1 MHPFCNMTML
11 SVIAKFIFHQ
21 QDPKLPIL
29 AVLTLRTLAVRFPLI
44 LTSSFG
50 DALIGIRNA
59 FVNRLNGRVEAVRLK
74 VSILEFLSACV
85 ESQPG
90 IIECF
95 IHIQQSKDKSTVV
108 GKFSCLPPILEILEN
123 KEQVDILTSTALE
136 FVAALWKNRY
146 DGAMTILK
154 NRYFIFEIFNSSH
167 ALLA

>member
-1 MHPFCNMTML
+1 MTML

-29 AVLTLRTLAVRFPLI
+29 AVLTLRTLAIRFPLI
-44 LTSSFG
+44 LTSSLG

-59 FVNRLNGRVEAVRLK
+59 FVNRLNGRVEAIRLK
-74 VSILEFLSACV
+74 VAILEFLSSCV

-95 IHIQQSKDKSTVV
+95 INIQQDKEKKTVV
-108 GKFSCLPPILEILEN
+108 GQFSCLPAILEILEN
-123 KEQVDILTSTALE
+123 KQQVDVLTSTALE

-146 DGAMTILK
+146 DGAMAILK
-154 NRYFIFEIFNSSH
+154 NRFIFFSISKRFW
-167 ALLA
+167 

>member
-1 MHPFCNMTML
+1 MHPFSNLTML

-29 AVLTLRTLAVRFPLI
+29 AVLVLRTLATRFPLI

-74 VSILEFLSACV
+74 VAILEFLTACV
-85 ESQPG
+85 ETQPG
-90 IIECF
+90 IIESF
-95 IHIQQSKDKSTVV
+95 THLQQGKDKKTLV
-108 GKFSCLPPILEILEN
+108 GKFSCLPSVLEILEN
-123 KEQVDILTSTALE
+123 KQQVDVLTSTALE

-146 DGAMTILK
+146 DGAMTVLK
-154 NRYFIFEIFNSSH
+154 NR
-167 ALLA
+167 

>member
-1 MHPFCNMTML
+1 ML

-29 AVLTLRTLAVRFPLI
+29 AVLVLRTLATRFPLI

-74 VSILEFLSACV
+74 VAILEFLTACV

-90 IIECF
+90 IIESF
-95 IHIQQSKDKSTVV
+95 THLLQSKDKKTVV
-108 GKFSCLPPILEILEN
+108 GKFSCLPAVLEILEN
-123 KEQVDILTSTALE
+123 KQQVDVLTSTALE

-146 DGAMTILK
+146 DGAMTVLK
-154 NRYFIFEIFNSSH
+154 NR
-167 ALLA
+167 